1 MKKYHLMAPGPT
13 PIPPSVLQVMAQPIL
28 HHRTREFEAIFAE
41 VRKDLRALFQTNS
54 DVILFA
60 ASGTGGMEAAVVNLC
75 SPGERVLAIG
85 AGKFGER
92 WGEICRAFGLDV
104 VALKAPYGH
113 AVTPEALEETL
124 RAHSG
129 VRSIFATHSETSTGV
144 LMDIKGFAEVAHR
157 HEALLV
163 VDAVS
168 SLGAAELLMDTW
180 GLDVVVTGSQK
191 GLMLPPGLA
200 LVGVGPRGW
209 ERAKEARLPK
219 YYWNLLDERKI
230 QAKNQV
236 LYTPAVS
243 LVVGLREALRL
254 LLAEGLTNVIRR
266 HDRLARATRAGA
278 EALGLELFAKATP
291 SPAVT
296 AICAPP
302 GIDGEAI
309 VAAYSQAHNITIA
322 GGQGEMKGKIFRLAH
337 LGYVGDF
344 DILTGLAALEM
355 ILKGFDVPVDLGAA
369 LGAAEKVFA
378 DER

>member
-28 HHRTREFEAIFAE
+28 HHRTPEFEAIFAE
-41 VRKDLRALFQTNS
+41 VRKDLRALFQTGS
-54 DVILFA
+54 DVLIFA

-75 SPGERVLAIG
+75 SPRERVLAIE

-92 WGEICRAFGLDV
+92 WGEICRAFNLDIIS
-104 VALKAPYGH
+104 LKAPYGH
-113 AVTPEALEETL
+113 AVTPEALDGHL
-124 RAHSG
+124 RAHPG
-129 VRSIFATHSETSTGV
+129 VRCVLSTHSETSTGV
-144 LMDIKGFAEVAHR
+144 LMDVKGFAEVAHR
-157 HEALLV
+157 HGALLV

-168 SLGAAELLMDTW
+168 SLGAAELRMDAW
-180 GLDVVVTGSQK
+180 DLDVVVTGSQK

-209 ERAKEARLPK
+209 ERATQAKLPK
-219 YYWNLLDERKI
+219 YYWNLLEERKI

-243 LVVGLREALRL
+243 LVIGLREALRL
-254 LLAEGLTNVIRR
+254 LLAEGLDNVVRR

-296 AICAPP
+296 AIRAPQ

-309 VAAYSQAHNITIA
+309 VTAYSKAHNITIA
-322 GGQGEMKGKIFRLAH
+322 GGQGEMKGKIFRVAH

-344 DILTGLAALEM
+344 DVLTGIAALEM
-355 ILKGFDVPVDLGAA
+355 ILKEFGVPVDLGAG
-369 LGAAEKVFA
+369 LRAAEKVFA